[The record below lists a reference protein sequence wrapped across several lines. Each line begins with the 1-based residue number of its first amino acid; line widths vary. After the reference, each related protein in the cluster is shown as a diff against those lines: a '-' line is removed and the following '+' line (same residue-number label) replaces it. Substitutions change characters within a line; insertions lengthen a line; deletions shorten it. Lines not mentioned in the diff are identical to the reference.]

1 MKIVLLSG
9 GSGRR
14 LWPLSNAA
22 RSKQFLRILRNPHG
36 EMESMVQRVWRQLG
50 AAGLKDQCTI
60 VTGTLQADTI
70 RRQLGD
76 EVQLLV
82 EPESRDTYPAIALAA
97 AYLHSVCRVAADEA
111 VIVLPVDP
119 YVDDLFFE
127 KLKELETMLSRTSA
141 DLGLVGVTPTYPSTK
156 YGYIVPEV
164 PEEAEA
170 SGFFEAAEGS
180 RAYGRVASFHEK
192 PAEAVASRLIEE
204 RKALWN
210 CGVFA
215 FRLGYMAERI
225 RQAGL
230 PFQYE
235 KLIEDYRRLPKTS
248 FDFEVVETCGNI
260 AMMVYDGYWKDLG
273 TWNTLTEEMG
283 VAQIG
288 KGTVSPDSR
297 NTHLI
302 NEIHIPV
309 TVLGLSNIVV
319 AVSPDGIL
327 VTDKEASPRLKEL
340 LEGVQSPMY
349 VEYDW
354 GTSRVLDYERIDE
367 NNEIVTKRLTVA
379 AGKRTDAECAPKRE
393 TVWTIV
399 SGRGEAL
406 LDGVSQAVGRGSVL
420 RISAKQQVSFE
431 AFEDS
436 ELIEIQT
443 GSPSREEGA
452 QRRSYPMGSAVI

>member
-22 RSKQFLRILRNPHG
+22 RSKQFLKILRSPDG
-36 EMESMVQRVWRQLG
+36 EMESMVQRVWRQLS
-50 AAGLKDQCTI
+50 AAGLADECTI
-60 VTGTLQADTI
+60 VTGPLQADAI

-76 EVQLLV
+76 EVPLLI

-97 AYLHSVCRVAADEA
+97 AYLHSVRRSAADEA

-119 YVDDLFFE
+119 YVDDPFFE
-127 KLKELETMLSRTSA
+127 KLKELETMLDQTSA
-141 DLGLVGVTPTYPSTK
+141 DLGLVGVKPTYPSTK
-156 YGYIVPEV
+156 YGYIVPE
-164 PEEAEA
+164 
-170 SGFFEAAEGS
+170 AADGS
-180 RAYGRVASFHEK
+180 QAYDRVASFHEK
-192 PAEAVASRLIEE
+192 PAEAIAGRLIEE
-204 RKALWN
+204 RRALWN

-225 RQAGL
+225 RRSGMPVEYA
-230 PFQYE
+230 
-235 KLIEDYRRLPKTS
+235 KLVEEYRNLPKTS
-248 FDFEVVETCGNI
+248 FDFEVAETCGSI

-283 VAQIG
+283 VSQIG

-302 NEIHIPV
+302 NELHIPV

-327 VTDKEASPRLKEL
+327 VTDKEASPRLKEVL
-340 LEGVQSPMY
+340 DAGQSPMY
-349 VEYDW
+349 VEYEW

-367 NNEIVTKRLTVA
+367 NNEVITKRLTIA
-379 AGKRTDAECAPKRE
+379 AGMRTDTECAPRRE
-393 TVWTIV
+393 KAWTIV
-399 SGRGEAL
+399 SGSGEVL
-406 LDGVSQAVGRGSVL
+406 LNGVPQTVGRGSVI
-420 RISAKQQVSFE
+420 RIPARQQIRFE

-436 ELIEIQT
+436 ELIEVQT
-443 GSPSREEGA
+443 GSPLREEDV
-452 QRRSYPMGSAVI
+452 QRWSYTLGSAVI

>member
-1 MKIVLLSG
+1 
-9 GSGRR
+9 
-14 LWPLSNAA
+14 
-22 RSKQFLRILRNPHG
+22 
-36 EMESMVQRVWRQLG
+36 MVQRVWRQLS
-50 AAGLKDQCTI
+50 AAGLTDQCTI

-97 AYLHSVCRVAADEA
+97 AYLHSVRRVAPDEA

-127 KLKELETMLSRTSA
+127 KLKELEAMLNQTSA

-156 YGYIVPEV
+156 YGYIVPKVPKV
-164 PEEAEA
+164 PEA
-170 SGFFEAAEGS
+170 SEGS
-180 RAYGRVASFHEK
+180 QAYGRVASFHEK

-204 RKALWN
+204 HRALWN

-215 FRLGYMAERI
+215 FRLGFMVERI
-225 RQAGL
+225 HGKGL
-230 PFQYE
+230 PVQYE
-235 KLIEDYRRLPKTS
+235 KLVEDYRDIPKTS

-340 LEGVQSPMY
+340 LEGGQSPMY

-379 AGKRTDAECAPKRE
+379 AGKRTNTECDPRRE

-399 SGRGEAL
+399 SGRGEVL
-406 LDGVSQAVGRGSVL
+406 LDGIPQAVGRGSVL
-420 RISAKQQVSFE
+420 RISVKQTVSFE

-443 GSPSREEGA
+443 SSPSREEGA
-452 QRRSYPMGSAVI
+452 QHRSYPLGSAVI